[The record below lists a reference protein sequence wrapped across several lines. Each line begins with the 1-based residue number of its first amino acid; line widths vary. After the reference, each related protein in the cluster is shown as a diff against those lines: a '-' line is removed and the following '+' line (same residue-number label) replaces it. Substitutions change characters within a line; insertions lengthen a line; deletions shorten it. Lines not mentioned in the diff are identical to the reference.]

1 MKQIENKVAIIT
13 GGGRNIGREIAL
25 CLAKEGA
32 KIVIADVLDQDG
44 ENVVNEINSLGSEGL
59 FIHTDVTNADNVE
72 SMVKSTLDKF
82 KRIDILVNNAG
93 ITKDN
98 LLVRMKDDEWNKVI
112 SINLTGTFFCSRS
125 VVKAMISQ
133 RSGKIINISSV
144 VGLMGNAGQSNYS
157 ASKAGIIGMTKSLAK
172 ELASRNILVNAVA
185 PGFVESDMTAK
196 LNEEQRKK
204 LFDQIPLKRIA
215 KPEEIAK
222 VVKFLASSDADYIT
236 GQVISIDG
244 GLAF

>member
-1 MKQIENKVAIIT
+1 MGQLEKKVAIIT
-13 GGGRNIGREIAL
+13 GAGRNIGREIAL
-25 CLAKEGA
+25 CFAKEGA
-32 KIVIADVLDQDG
+32 IVVIADVLDQDG
-44 ENVVNEINSLGSEGL
+44 EKVVKEIESLGSQG
-59 FIHTDVTNADNVE
+59 FFFHTDVTDPENTENLAKSVVE
-72 SMVKSTLDKF
+72 KF
-82 KRIDILVNNAG
+82 GRIDILVNNAG

-98 LLVRMKDDEWNKVI
+98 LLIRMKDDEWNRVI
-112 SINLTGTFFCSRS
+112 SINLTGTFYCSRA
-125 VVKAMISQ
+125 VVKTMISQ

-185 PGFVESDMTAK
+185 PGFVQTDMTEK
-196 LNEEQRKK
+196 LTEEQKKK
-204 LFDQIPLKRIA
+204 LFDQIPLKRVA